1 MANMNTRIDYLHL
14 KQLEE
19 IRNDQLDYWRHC
31 KSNELPDGY
40 IKGRGNNRG
49 FIGELQDP
57 LYFDN
62 GINPNSNMATVWPQ
76 NIPGWLGRAPGISQP
91 PKPRPWNQTAGA
103 HTNDASSNGTE
114 ADIFANTNAGSD
126 NTGDQNGMVKL
137 PSNVQMIVN
146 ANGKVNWT
154 GSNSQPPS
162 GAEIDFEFVNGKPKA
177 IGYSTSSGYDQVY
190 PFLRP
195 GMSCTK
201 GFGDNYTVNGQGA
214 TYDIMVKAAKG
225 EVDPAIDYIS
235 ANADA
240 VSGSGGNGDI
250 EIKTNENDEYA
261 RLTMDANN
269 GKITLTITGGE
280 HQYNSTIVMTG
291 NDITCT
297 THCFRVIA
305 DDEIDLIAGDQK
317 SVISMT
323 KDNIAMSQNEKSTIT
338 MTKDN
343 IAMSQNEKSTI
354 TMTKA
359 SITIASKAITEN
371 ADTNI
376 GMNAKMIMQNCDGLP
391 VPVPVPVPS
400 IPGIPGI
407 TDVANGLV
415 QEATTAV
422 AGAVTNNL
430 GLGDVFG
437 GLGDMLGKVGLGSL
451 GNLGN
456 IGNMLGNFGN
466 IGNILGNFGNI
477 GGILGNFGN
486 IGNMLGSIGNIGNL
500 INGGLGGILSK
511 VGLGNIGNIGSM
523 LSGGLGGVLG
533 KIGLGGIGDLGKLGG
548 CFGTG
553 KIDLGLGNLGGL
565 GDLGGIGKNISDGIQ
580 SISKIGQSVMDPINK
595 TINSAADMATG
606 IVDKFTGTVNDITN
620 KGFKVVTDTA
630 AKAIQPVQ
638 DVINKGTGI
647 VQDIGKTITNG
658 SDIGKVVTN
667 AASGLGNIIPQ
678 VGDIAKKLPSGLT
691 MPTSIGGIKIDPLI
705 VMHSLEDK
713 DDEDILWI
721 IAKAQKE
728 LTSEEQEILYDFLY
742 NTCVFILASARYS
755 YYIIY
760 ELPVAVFK
768 ANIFVAYL
776 NAVNDYI
783 TKWQQIIKDHVENT
797 NLVTINQIKNDI
809 VTAKINNLKYKE
821 QINEIK
827 YEPLRDELTY
837 LVNRYLIDYIDLCD
851 QLIATIKSYEN
862 FEMTAPEITKEETET
877 EDDNEEEEE
886 EEETKDND
894 NNDKEE
900 TEDNKTESDE
910 NIENDNTETEE
921 NNDKNEEDNEE
932 EEEENININDNDNGN
947 DNIDIIPDEKPLD
960 NINGEPI
967 VDIIDNGLINP
978 DLNTNKE

>member
-31 KSNELPDGY
+31 RSNELPDGY
-40 IKGRGNNRG
+40 IKGKGNNRG
-49 FIGELQDP
+49 FVGELKDP

-62 GINPNSNMATVWPQ
+62 GVDPNSNMATVWPQ
-76 NIPGWLGRAPGISQP
+76 TIPGWLGRAPGISDP
-91 PKPRPWNQTAGA
+91 AKPRPWNQTAGA

-126 NTGDQNGMVKL
+126 NTGDQNGTVKL
-137 PSNVQMIVN
+137 PSNVQMIVT

-162 GAEIDFEFVNGKPKA
+162 GTEVDFEFVNGKPKV
-177 IGYSTSSGYDQVY
+177 IGYSTASGYDQIY

-195 GMSCTK
+195 GMNCTK

-225 EVDPAIDYIS
+225 EADPAIDYIS
-235 ANADA
+235 ANAGA
-240 VSGSGGNGDI
+240 VSGSDEDGGGGI

-261 RLTMDANN
+261 RITMDANN

-291 NDITCT
+291 DDITCT
-297 THCFRVIA
+297 THWFRVIA

-323 KDNIAMSQNEKSTIT
+323 KDH
-338 MTKDN
+338 

-359 SITIASKAITEN
+359 SIAIAAKAITET
-371 ADTNI
+371 ADTTI
-376 GMNAKMIMQNCDGLP
+376 RMNAKMIMQNCGGLP
-391 VPVPVPVPS
+391 VP
-400 IPGIPGI
+400 IPIPIPAIPGI
-407 TDVANGLV
+407 TDIANGLV
-415 QEATTAV
+415 QEAATAV
-422 AGAVTNNL
+422 AGAVTSNL
-430 GLGDVFG
+430 GLGDALG
-437 GLGDMLGKVGLGSL
+437 GLGGMLG
-451 GNLGN
+451 NFGN
-456 IGNMLGNFGN
+456 IGSILGNFGNIGSMLGNFGN

-477 GGILGNFGN
+477 GNILGNFGN
-486 IGNMLGSIGNIGNL
+486 IGSMLGNIGNIGNL
-500 INGGLGGILSK
+500 INGGLGNILGK
-511 VGLGNIGNIGSM
+511 VGLGNIGNIGNI
-523 LSGGLGGVLG
+523 LSGGNFGDILG
-533 KIGLGGIGDLGKLGG
+533 KIGLGGIGDLAKTGG

-565 GDLGGIGKNISDGIQ
+565 GDLGGIGKTISDGIQ
-580 SISKIGQSVMDPINK
+580 NISKIGQSVMEPINK
-595 TINSAADMATG
+595 TINNASEMIKGTVG
-606 IVDKFTGTVNDITN
+606 KFTGAVNDIAN
-620 KGFKVVTDTA
+620 KGFKVITDTA

-638 DVINKGTGI
+638 DVINKGKGI

-667 AASGLGNIIPQ
+667 AASGLGKIIPQ
-678 VGDIAKKLPSGLT
+678 ANDIVKKLPNGLT
-691 MPTSIGGIKIDPLI
+691 MPIEIGSIKIDPLI

-713 DDEDILWI
+713 DDEDILWT

-760 ELPVAVFK
+760 ELPVAAFK
-768 ANIFVAYL
+768 ANIFAAYL

-797 NLVTINQIKNDI
+797 NLITINQIKNDI

-821 QINEIK
+821 QINEIE

-837 LVNRYLIDYIDLCD
+837 LVNQYLIDYIDLCD

-862 FEMTAPEITKEETET
+862 FEMTAPEITEAEEETED
-877 EDDNEEEEE
+877 EDDNEEEE
-886 EEETKDND
+886 TGDN
-894 NNDKEE
+894 E
-900 TEDNKTESDE
+900 TESDE
-910 NIENDNTETEE
+910 NNNTETE
-921 NNDKNEEDNEE
+921 NDDDDTGEKEEIEDDDTEEEDIEDNNIEDNNI
-932 EEEENININDNDNGN
+932 EEENININDNNN
-947 DNIDIIPDEKPLD
+947 SDIISEEEPLD

-967 VDIIDNGLINP
+967 VDIIDDGLINP
-978 DLNTNKE
+978 DLNTNNEQ